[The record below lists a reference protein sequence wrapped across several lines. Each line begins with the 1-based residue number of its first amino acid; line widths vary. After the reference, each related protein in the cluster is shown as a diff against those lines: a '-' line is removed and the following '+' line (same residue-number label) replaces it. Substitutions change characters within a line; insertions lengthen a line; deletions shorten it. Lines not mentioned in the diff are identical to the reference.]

1 VVHSP
6 RLGATP
12 DFHHGLLGRVLLAS
26 VVAAAVQAQ
35 GYAGRQASPAGTL
48 KPASAEI
55 EAFVRQA
62 LEDRL
67 AAGDLPD
74 IGLMGRSTHLTI
86 RRELPKAGLTLGRG
100 ALPGRAGYEFELMT
114 AAEAQSEASRTRR
127 TIPFISVDEPVI
139 TGNTGTIWLGAD
151 LASPDDPT
159 LVKLCCCEGKALF
172 KRTGD
177 HWTFVKWDTMQ
188 CS

>member
-1 VVHSP
+1 MSGPPQVTVAHT
-6 RLGATP
+6 RA
-12 DFHHGLLGRVLLAS
+12 HLLARLVLSS
-26 VVAAAVQAQ
+26 VVAAALQAQ
-35 GYAGRQASPAGTL
+35 GNAGRQASPAGTL

-74 IGLMGRSTHLTI
+74 IGLLGRSTRLAI
-86 RRELPKAGLTLGRG
+86 QRELPRSGLTIGPS
-100 ALPGRAGYEFELMT
+100 ALPERAGYEFELIT
-114 AAEAQSEASRTRR
+114 ATEAQSEASRTKR
-127 TIPFISVDEPVI
+127 TIPFITVDEPI
-139 TGNTGTIWLGAD
+139 IMGDTATIWLGAD

-159 LVKLCCCEGKALF
+159 LVKMCCCEGKALF

-177 HWTFVKWDTMQ
+177 RWTFVKWDTLQ